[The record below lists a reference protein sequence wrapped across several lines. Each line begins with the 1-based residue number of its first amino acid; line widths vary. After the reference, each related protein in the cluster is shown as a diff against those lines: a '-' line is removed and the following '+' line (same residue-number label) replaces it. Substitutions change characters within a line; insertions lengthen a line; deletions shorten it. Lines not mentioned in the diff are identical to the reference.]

1 MGQLPH
7 PAAWGAPPL
16 TEEGMDI
23 VLENKLLKTGPEWFI
38 LLIEDLSIENRAQ
51 LLFCFC
57 IAWHLRNNATHD
69 DGN

>member
-1 MGQLPH
+1 
-7 PAAWGAPPL
+7 
-16 TEEGMDI
+16 MDI
-23 VLENKLLKTGPEWFI
+23 VLENKLLKTGPERFI